1 MSPDQTL
8 RSDPHPVLAARAWMV
23 WVAVFFLAAM
33 LLVTYQWGYSSGAKS
48 GALTFAKQSN
58 CRAELAVP
66 VTKAQLAAQAATG
79 IGLVAAVAADH
90 PEVQRKLREIADETP
105 DQVLRKEVIEIIDR
119 SLEITRASKAQG
131 DPFKRCEDGKP

>member
-1 MSPDQTL
+1 
-8 RSDPHPVLAARAWMV
+8 
-23 WVAVFFLAAM
+23 
-33 LLVTYQWGYSSGAKS
+33 
-48 GALTFAKQSN
+48 
-58 CRAELAVP
+58 
-66 VTKAQLAAQAATG
+66 
-79 IGLVAAVAADH
+79 VAAVAADH